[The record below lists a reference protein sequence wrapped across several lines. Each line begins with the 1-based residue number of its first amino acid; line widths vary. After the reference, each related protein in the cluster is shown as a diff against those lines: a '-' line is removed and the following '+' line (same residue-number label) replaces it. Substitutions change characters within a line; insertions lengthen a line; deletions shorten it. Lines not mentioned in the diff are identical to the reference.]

1 MKSFKRYIS
10 EAKEETINDFVRF
23 AANYLGL
30 EQEPSIEFVDSREPN
45 MTTACYSPSDC
56 TIKVMK
62 GNRATFDICRSVAH
76 ELVHQMQ
83 DQNDEEL
90 DGTTGSPQED
100 EANEVA
106 GRLIRMY
113 GSDNEGFYEE

>member
-10 EAKEETINDFVRF
+10 EAKEETISDFVRF
-23 AANYLGL
+23 AADYLGL
-30 EQEPSIEFVDSREPN
+30 EQEPSIEFVDSRESG

-56 TIKVMK
+56 TIKVMR
-62 GNRATFDICRSVAH
+62 GNRATYDICRSIAH

-83 DQNDEEL
+83 DENDEEL
-90 DGTTGSPQED
+90 DGTTGSPHED
-100 EANEVA
+100 EANAVA

-113 GSDNEGFYEE
+113 GSSNEGFYEE